1 MTITRGIET
10 PMTPTRVQ
18 RPARRTEPHP
28 PRLDSRA
35 RPSTPGEDRPRPRP
49 VDLTAWLADAPG
61 PELPL
66 PLVPA
71 PPAAGTGAGAGRRV
85 AMIGGNAHRDH
96 PDLVRADVIAWP
108 GGRYLRPDERSTAH
122 ASLLVGQG
130 VVHARGLVP
139 AATLLLAAVGSP
151 DANGAD
157 LQIAKAVRWAVV
169 GGADVVVLPFGRQRL
184 GRRLTTTLHA
194 AMAEGVQVFAAAGD
208 LGPEALAFPAS
219 ITGVVAVTAHDGV
232 QLLPQCSQYADLA
245 APGFDV
251 PGAGLRTR
259 ARLQGSAVAAVLAAG
274 SHLAWCEAGARSGL
288 PSRTEA

>member
-10 PMTPTRVQ
+10 PTTRHV
-18 RPARRTEPHP
+18 RPGDARRTEPHP
-28 PRLDSRA
+28 PRLGA
-35 RPSTPGEDRPRPRP
+35 RTAPGVDRPRPRP
-49 VDLTAWLADAPG
+49 IDVAAWLADAPG
-61 PELPL
+61 PDLPV
-66 PLVPA
+66 PLMPA
-71 PPAAGTGAGAGRRV
+71 PPAGDHTTGAGRRV
-85 AMIGGNAHRDH
+85 ALIGGNVHRDH
-96 PDLVRADVIAWP
+96 PDLVRADVITWP
-108 GGRYLRPDERSTAH
+108 GGRYLSPDATSTAH

-169 GGADVVVLPFGRQRL
+169 GGAAVVVLPFGRQRL

-219 ITGVVAVTAHDGV
+219 ITGVVAVTAHDGTG
-232 QLLPQCSQYADLA
+232 LLPESSRHADLA
-245 APGFDV
+245 APGVDV
-251 PGAGLRTR
+251 PGSGLRTR
-259 ARLQGSAVAAVLAAG
+259 ARLQGSSAAAVLAAG
-274 SHLAWCEAGARSGL
+274 SHLAWCDASARLEARRAES
-288 PSRTEA
+288 